1 MTWRGKY
8 IFKYG
13 SSLVWCSMLSK
24 YKHFIWGGWTL
35 LGLMILPFIFI
46 LQKCTFCYWRK
57 KNLHFLQLIFHVVW
71 AASSAVM
78 QYGNWHLRSIH
89 NCSKRVCILYKL
101 LTLLSKTCIVFCFFC
116 TLEIKD
122 QNIGRLGW
130 KTLFINKILYFEF
143 SLNSWLTVPQYI

>member
-1 MTWRGKY
+1 MRKSTGSIVSKLISIWFCKKLLREIHFSRTKDIYFQLCTKQYSEICIDFYVLTWQEKY

-24 YKHFIWGGWTL
+24 F
-35 LGLMILPFIFI
+35 MILHFIFI

-57 KNLHFLQLIFHVVW
+57 KPLHFLQLIFHVVW

-89 NCSKRVCILYKL
+89 NCLKKIWISFWHFYP
-101 LTLLSKTCIVFCFFC
+101 
-116 TLEIKD
+116 
-122 QNIGRLGW
+122 RLP
-130 KTLFINKILYFEF
+130 YFVSF
-143 SLNSWLTVPQYI
+143 VH